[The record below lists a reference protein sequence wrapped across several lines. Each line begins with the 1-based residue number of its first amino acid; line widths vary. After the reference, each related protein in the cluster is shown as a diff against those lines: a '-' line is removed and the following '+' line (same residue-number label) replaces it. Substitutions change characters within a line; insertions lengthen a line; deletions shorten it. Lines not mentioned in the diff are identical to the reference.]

1 MICPRCKS
9 VISFR
14 KDQCDNCGEDLRL
27 QKKIQ
32 GASNGYYNKA
42 LAKAKVRDLSG
53 AIEFLKKSL
62 QLNKKNTQARN
73 LLGLIYFE
81 MGESILAMSQWLIS
95 EQYQEKVN
103 EATKYLDLLKN
114 NATKLDTLN
123 QAAKKYNS
131 ALEAARMG
139 NDDLAVIQLKK
150 VVSIAPNYIKA
161 AQLLALIYIHLGE
174 KDKAAK
180 VLYKIKKIDT
190 NNTTTLRYLSEIDM
204 PPEQPIK
211 RRETIAATSQTHEI
225 FKEADKLNPI
235 SSYKEDKPSPW
246 PWLSLFLGL
255 LLGVVVTWYLIV
267 PEVQKYREG
276 EEVSELEKY
285 VKQSDKQETT
295 ISVLE
300 GEIDD
305 LNKQLQ
311 DAQDTIAELENREIF
326 DPATYDEL
334 FDAVSLYSEG
344 KNLKAAKKLLKIDVK
359 TLPSKV
365 AQTVYKYVKKATF
378 TKASNEVYQQGWQEY
393 TDYKYE
399 EAKETLLQAIKYDSK
414 NIDALYFLGR
424 AYDQLENTKKAKYYY
439 NKVINDF
446 PGTTRATEAS
456 QKLRAIQK

>member
-1 MICPRCKS
+1 M
-9 VISFR
+9 
-14 KDQCDNCGEDLRL
+14 
-27 QKKIQ
+27 
-32 GASNGYYNKA
+32 
-42 LAKAKVRDLSG
+42 
-53 AIEFLKKSL
+53 
-62 QLNKKNTQARN
+62 
-73 LLGLIYFE
+73 
-81 MGESILAMSQWLIS
+81 
-95 EQYQEKVN
+95 
-103 EATKYLDLLKN
+103 
-114 NATKLDTLN
+114 
-123 QAAKKYNS
+123 
-131 ALEAARMG
+131 
-139 NDDLAVIQLKK
+139 
-150 VVSIAPNYIKA
+150 
-161 AQLLALIYIHLGE
+161 
-174 KDKAAK
+174 
-180 VLYKIKKIDT
+180 
-190 NNTTTLRYLSEIDM
+190 
-204 PPEQPIK
+204 
-211 RRETIAATSQTHEI
+211 
-225 FKEADKLNPI
+225 
-235 SSYKEDKPSPW
+235 
-246 PWLSLFLGL
+246 
-255 LLGVVVTWYLIV
+255 
-267 PEVQKYREG
+267 QKYPEG

-399 EAKETLLQAIKYDSK
+399 EAKDTLLQAIKYDSK

-456 QKLRAIQK
+456 QKLRAIQN